1 MRRPKRLATG
11 TLSAMLVMLAQP
23 VPGDPAFDPSD
34 LLESFGIAAVVL
46 FALFTAVFVF
56 SRFLYIC
63 GPDQI
68 LVFSGRKHRL
78 ADGTTVGFKVIHG
91 GRAFRVPLLEE
102 VSRMDVRL
110 YGVEVA
116 VQNAFSKG
124 GIPLAVHAIA
134 NVKIST
140 DPKHVHQAVE
150 RFLGQPPNQILLV
163 AKQTL
168 EGVLREVLSQ
178 LTPEE
183 VNEDRLKFAETLVKN
198 AKDDFDKLGL
208 ELDVLK
214 VQHVSDEQ
222 KYLQNLGRAQI
233 ASMLRDGQNAESN
246 AEQAVREAQ
255 AKARQ
260 RAESAEQQAEAM
272 VLQKRNGFRADI
284 AKLEAEAVAVE
295 NEAQVAAE
303 TARALAEQELQALRA
318 ELAKL
323 TLQVETVLPAEASA
337 LAQAARARGD
347 AAPVTEN
354 GKATAEALSL
364 LLVEWGAAGSQA
376 KDVYVLTQLEAVVS
390 AAVRRVQQIEI
401 GELEVVDG
409 GDGQNLASVAS
420 AFSLSV
426 AKVLEDT
433 GRVLGI
439 DVRALVAG
447 TAAPPPPELPP
458 NTLRHGVK

>member
-1 MRRPKRLATG
+1 MI
-11 TLSAMLVMLAQP
+11 AQP
-23 VPGDPAFDPSD
+23 VPEDAPFDPS
-34 LLESFGIAAVVL
+34 EIFGAIGIGVGVVL
-46 FALFTAVFVF
+46 ALFLLAFII

-63 GPDQI
+63 GPDEI
-68 LVFSGRKHRL
+68 LVFSGRKRTL
-78 ADGTTVGFKVIHG
+78 ADGTHVGFKVIHG
-91 GRAFRVPLLEE
+91 GRAFRLPVLEQ

-110 YGVEVA
+110 YGVEVS

-140 DPKHVHQAVE
+140 DPKLVHQAVE
-150 RFLGQPPNQILLV
+150 RFLGVPPAQILMV

-183 VNEDRLKFAETLVKN
+183 VNEDRLKFAESLVKN

-222 KYLQNLGRAQI
+222 KYLVNLGRAQI
-233 ASMLRDGQNAESN
+233 ATMLRDGQNAESQ

-260 RAESAEQQAEAM
+260 RAESAEQQAEATM
-272 VLQKRNGFRADI
+272 LQKRNGFRAEI
-284 AKLEAEAVAVE
+284 AKLEAEAVSVE
-295 NEAQVAAE
+295 NEATVAAE
-303 TARALAEQELQALRA
+303 TARAIAEQELQGLRA

-323 TLQVETVLPAEASA
+323 TLQVEMVLPAEASA

-376 KDVYVLTQLEAVVS
+376 KDIYVLTQLEAVVS
-390 AAVRRVQQIEI
+390 AAVRRVQQIDI
-401 GELEVVDG
+401 GELEFVDG
-409 GDGQNLASVAS
+409 GDGQNLAAVAS
-420 AFSLSV
+420 AFSISV
-426 AKVLEDT
+426 AKVLEET
-433 GRVLGI
+433 GRVMGI

-447 TAAPPPPELPP
+447 TSTPPDIAP
-458 NTLRHGVK
+458 NTLRGGVK